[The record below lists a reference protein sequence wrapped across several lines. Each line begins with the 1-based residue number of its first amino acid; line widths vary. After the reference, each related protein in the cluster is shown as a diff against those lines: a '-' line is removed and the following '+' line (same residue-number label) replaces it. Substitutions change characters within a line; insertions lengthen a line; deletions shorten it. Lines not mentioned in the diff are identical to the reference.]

1 MILSM
6 EVRPMIALDPEKKQK
21 TESKPGIEIMSELQ
35 TTNDQSS
42 RDKVMEDLRHF
53 FDIPISIAIQLADRS
68 MKVRDI
74 LQLQPN
80 SIVELPKSAGE
91 NMDILANGRFIAS
104 GEVLELEDST
114 GIRLTDLGT
123 VT

>member
-1 MILSM
+1 
-6 EVRPMIALDPEKKQK
+6 MIALDPEKKQK